1 MTILTERGALDPPF
15 RESHKNYGSFSSYKI
30 HNPLYVVH
38 PNNFTHNVRD
48 PSNLSAELLRLQD
61 SSFTQRIGMTQ
72 SRCPLLPNRLVIV
85 PEGSQQAGK
94 GNLDQKQH
102 IFHHNPAQLGFRMPE
117 PRFPYSSP
125 ILSPAT
131 QQIPGTPKPD
141 MPS

>member
-1 MTILTERGALDPPF
+1 
-15 RESHKNYGSFSSYKI
+15 
-30 HNPLYVVH
+30 
-38 PNNFTHNVRD
+38 
-48 PSNLSAELLRLQD
+48 
-61 SSFTQRIGMTQ
+61 MTQ

-131 QQIPGTPKPD
+131 QQIPGTPKISIKSID
-141 MPS
+141 STYDY